1 MKIYLLQET
10 YHIDSNHVI
19 FASESLEKVTDIVR
33 KKYKMDAEDIQYF
46 LEWKEFYNLLE
57 DVKITIEE
65 IELNKLVNY

>member
-1 MKIYLLQET
+1 MKIYLLQES
-10 YHIDSNHVI
+10 YHVGSNHVI

-33 KKYKMDAEDIQYF
+33 KKYKMDTEDIQYF